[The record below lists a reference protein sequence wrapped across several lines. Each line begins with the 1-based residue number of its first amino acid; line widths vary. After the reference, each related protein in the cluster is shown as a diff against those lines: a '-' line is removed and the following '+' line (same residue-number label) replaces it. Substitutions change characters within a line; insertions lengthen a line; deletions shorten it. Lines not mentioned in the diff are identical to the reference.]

1 MLVAYPDIADER
13 HVFALYDLQVHGGG
27 RDLWHAGKLWLWE
40 ICDGGSVESL
50 GAETS
55 GLDGMGDG
63 EVFQPTLQ
71 LVQTTVAVPRVAV
84 ERQIPTVR

>member
-1 MLVAYPDIADER
+1 M
-13 HVFALYDLQVHGGG
+13 
-27 RDLWHAGKLWLWE
+27 
-40 ICDGGSVESL
+40 ESL